1 MSMPASLMLQKSD
14 LLTGDVMAS
23 ILPED
28 LHGDIPAG
36 FNIAGHVGMLLPSTV
51 YSCPCLACP

>member
-1 MSMPASLMLQKSD
+1 
-14 LLTGDVMAS
+14 MAS

-36 FNIAGHVGMLLPSTV
+36 FNIAGHVGMLLPSVV
-51 YSCPCLACP
+51 YSCPSCLACP